1 MNHSWLM
8 QVSRVIIELYYCDA
22 PSAEGNGIG
31 AILTSLPCVVDIEHL
46 LRIELYPFITS
57 GSPSVCSIC
66 SP

>member
-1 MNHSWLM
+1 M
-8 QVSRVIIELYYCDA
+8 QISRVIEPYYCDG
-22 PSAEGNGIG
+22 PSAKGNGMGITL
-31 AILTSLPCVVDIEHL
+31 ANLSCVVDIEDL